1 MATLSGK
8 LAGITLPIDHF
19 GKYLNSQGDVTDP
32 ELAAQNFQHAG
43 KALCDIW
50 SRDLI
55 FGKRID
61 AQYIDTIENPFE
73 DLQFKSTEK
82 EKDEELERQE
92 KQKQKNAQNKDK
104 DEADEITFS
113 ECFVPWSWIERHC
126 NLCAYSIDIKRCK
139 DTSCCGSPR
148 AEAAMEFLETYN
160 GFLPPVT
167 EVKDGHFTNPIHILQ
182 YCDLLKI
189 PGYDAHLYSTA
200 QRRSKGRFNKQTT
213 QKSRAFDDF
222 SLLQPQPS
230 KRLIPYVEIPLR
242 SYLSDRE

>member
-1 MATLSGK
+1 MVQLSIPQIG
-8 LAGITLPIDHF
+8 G
-19 GKYLNSQGDVTDP
+19 Y
-32 ELAAQNFQHAG
+32 
-43 KALCDIW
+43 
-50 SRDLI
+50 
-55 FGKRID
+55 
-61 AQYIDTIENPFE
+61 
-73 DLQFKSTEK
+73 
-82 EKDEELERQE
+82 EELERQE

-167 EVKDGHFTNPIHILQ
+167 EAKDGHFTNPIHILQ

-189 PGYDAHLYSTA
+189 PGYDAHCPTFKEKHSRLCCSICNKYFPTITFLTKHKRTVHSTA
-200 QRRSKGRFNKQTT
+200 RRRSK
-213 QKSRAFDDF
+213 
-222 SLLQPQPS
+222 
-230 KRLIPYVEIPLR
+230 
-242 SYLSDRE
+242 